1 MAVAIDQQDQ
11 QLAPPV
17 PSSLAAAC
25 HHSLVLRKTAT
36 SVKYTPE
43 ILAKRQEI
51 SVNEQHHRQHGRANP
66 VLVLKNHKLLAT
78 NFQVQHGSE

>member
-17 PSSLAAAC
+17 PSTLAADC
-25 HHSLVLRKTAT
+25 HHSLILRKTAT

-43 ILAKRQEI
+43 TLAKRQEI
-51 SVNEQHHRQHGRANP
+51 SINEQHHRQCSSANP
-66 VLVLKNHKLLAT
+66 VLVLKNHKRLAT
-78 NFQVQHGSE
+78 NFQDQYGSE